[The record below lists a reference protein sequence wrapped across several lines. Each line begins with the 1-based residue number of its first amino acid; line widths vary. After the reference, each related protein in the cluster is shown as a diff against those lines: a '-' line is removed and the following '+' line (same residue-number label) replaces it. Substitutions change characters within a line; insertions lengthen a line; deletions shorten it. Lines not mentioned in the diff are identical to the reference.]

1 MEIRLEKIE
10 SFNCSNCDNYKEI
23 QHSLQFFQNISN
35 EITDKKPLIKLLDKI
50 IASSKVMVNAEACT
64 LYLFDNNDKR
74 LYFHTVSG
82 PKNVKIGKQSVAM
95 GEGIAGWVGKN
106 KKPLKIDDCYS
117 DSRFN
122 QDFDKKSGFITK
134 NMLCVP
140 MMKKNQLI
148 GVIQLMNKIGEE
160 TFSEVDV
167 NFANMLAS
175 QCAVAIE
182 NARLVEIEIKDEIL
196 KQELQTA
203 RNIQQNIIPKNL
215 PSYNDLEIS
224 VKLIPAKEIGGD
236 YYNVIK
242 ISENKTLIFVA
253 DVAGKSISA
262 ALIVSSI
269 FSFFQ
274 TYLVLNNDS
283 FNLVDFVG
291 SLNKFL
297 IKATTVDKFA
307 TAWIG
312 LYNHNAVE
320 IEYINAGHNPT
331 YLVRDEE
338 IIELMEGGMLLG
350 SIDLPYKSETHK
362 LKKNDKIIFYTDGV
376 TEAMNLK
383 NEEYGEEEFQKVI
396 RKNKKA
402 DSVQLVIEVINEIK
416 KFTGSA
422 EQSDDITCGVIRVL

>member
-1 MEIRLEKIE
+1 MEPRLDNNE
-10 SFNCSNCDNYKEI
+10 SLNCNKCDNYKEI
-23 QHSLQFFQNISN
+23 QNSLQFFQNISN
-35 EITDKKPLIKLLDKI
+35 EITDKKPLNKLLDKI
-50 IASSKVMVNAEACT
+50 ISSSKVMVNAEACT
-64 LYLFDNNDKR
+64 LYLFDNSDKR
-74 LYFHTVSG
+74 LYFNTVSG
-82 PKNVKIGKQSVAM
+82 PKDVKIEKQSVAM

-122 QDFDKKSGFITK
+122 QDFDKRSGFKTK

-140 MMKKNQLI
+140 MMKKKQLI
-148 GVIQLMNKIGEE
+148 GVIQLMNKIGQN

-182 NARLVEIEIKDEIL
+182 NARLVEIEIRDEIL

-215 PSYNDLEIS
+215 PSFSDLEMS

-269 FSFFQ
+269 FSFIQ
-274 TYLVLNNDS
+274 TYLVLNSDL

-312 LYNHNAVE
+312 LYNHDVAE
-320 IEYINAGHNPT
+320 IEYVNSGHNPT
-331 YLVRDEE
+331 YLLRGLE
-338 IIELMEGGMLLG
+338 IIELAEGGMLLG
-350 SIDLPYKSETHK
+350 SIDLPYKSEKHR
-362 LKKNDKIIFYTDGV
+362 LKKDDKIVFYTDGV
-376 TEAMNLK
+376 TEAMNIK

-402 DSVQLVIEVINEIK
+402 DSVKFVSEVISEIK
-416 KFTGSA
+416 QFTGSA